1 MNSTEN
7 LYSFY
12 AMTSFGLEDVLTQ
25 ELNQLGLK
33 AKRDFLGAR
42 FEGDFE
48 ACVRANIGSRIATR
62 ILMEVKKF
70 KANNNDEL
78 YRHTY
83 DFPFETYFSNKET
96 IRVNATVQDSF
107 FKDNRFVG
115 LKVKDAI
122 VDRFRDQTG
131 ERPSVAKDNPDIV
144 IHVRVVHNEV
154 VMSFDTSGESLSQR
168 GYREMSTMAPLREH
182 LAAGLLALSGWNK
195 EVCIVDPMCG
205 SGTFVIEAALQALNK
220 FPALDRKKFGF
231 HKLSIFDSQVW
242 KRVANEFLDIEKSE
256 TTLKF
261 YGYDT
266 DRQAIA
272 AAKTNA
278 EAAGVAEFCEFRR
291 FSVQELIP
299 PVEKGF
305 LILNPPY
312 GERLVSHDIQDSYRD
327 LGFALKNHFR
337 GWTCWVISGNKDLVG
352 LMGLKSTARI
362 PVWNGPIEC
371 RFLKYEI
378 NK

>member
-1 MNSTEN
+1 M
-7 LYSFY
+7 YQFY
-12 AMTSFGLEDVLTQ
+12 AMTSFGLEEVLTQ
-25 ELNQLGLK
+25 ELLSLGLNV
-33 AKRDFLGAR
+33 KRDFLGAR

-48 ACVRANIGSRIATR
+48 SCVRANIGSRVATR
-62 ILMEVKKF
+62 ILMELKKF

-78 YRHTY
+78 YKHVFE
-83 DFPFETYFSNKET
+83 FPFEEFFSNKET

-115 LKVKDAI
+115 LKVKDAV
-122 VDRFRDQTG
+122 VDRFREKTG
-131 ERPSVAKDNPDIV
+131 ERPSVEKDNPDV
-144 IHVRVVHNEV
+144 TIHVRVVHNEV

-168 GYREMSTMAPLREH
+168 GYREISTMAPLREH
-182 LAAGLLALSGWNK
+182 LAAGLLGLSGWNK
-195 EVCIVDPMCG
+195 EICVLDPMCG

-220 FPALDRKKFGF
+220 FPMLDRKKFGF
-231 HKLSIFDSQVW
+231 HKLSIFNSEVY
-242 KRVANEFLDIEKSE
+242 KRVAEEFLNLEKTE
-256 TTLKF
+256 TTLRF
-261 YGYDT
+261 YGYDVN
-266 DRQAIA
+266 RQAIS

-278 EAAGVAEFCEFRR
+278 EAAGVAEFCEFKR
-291 FSVQELIP
+291 FSVQELVP
-299 PVEKGF
+299 PVEKGL
-305 LILNPPY
+305 LIINPPY
-312 GERLVSHDIQDSYRD
+312 GERLISHDIEDSYRD
-327 LGFALKNHFR
+327 LGFALKNHFK